1 MALTRKSRT
10 FLTIAVVVLLV
21 AGGSAV
27 WLRQGANEVTIDDA
41 LADFRAGDSGSASA
55 GGATTTAPR
64 SGPAPAAD
72 PSVQQGAAGSG
83 ATGPPQAAPVAQPA
97 GQQGAQPQAAAT
109 ETAQRRP
116 PDAGVYTFDTEGFE
130 ETNALGG
137 ARHDYPKQT
146 AWVVRHTECGWTERW
161 QPLRERY
168 DEALLCDEPAGVGIR
183 RFTTYH
189 EFFQRGLTSVYDC
202 PPGNLVRPW
211 AAQPGH
217 RWTWKCEGKD
227 GAVTSNSIFVGKQ
240 PLTIGG
246 EVIEAEYAKYDS
258 QTTGANRGTLRQER
272 WFHPTTGMLLQMKV
286 DVRTNSDSP
295 FGAVDYREQYRIT
308 LTSLTPGR

>member
-1 MALTRKSRT
+1 MALTRRSRT
-10 FLTIAVVVLLV
+10 VLTGLVVFLLV
-21 AGGSAV
+21 AGASAV
-27 WLRQGANEVTIDDA
+27 WLRQGARDVTIDDA
-41 LADFRAGDSGSASA
+41 LADFRAGAAVTTTTVASPA
-55 GGATTTAPR
+55 APSTGPEGETTGTPAGAT
-64 SGPAPAAD
+64 PAVATPNPNQRQSQAEKAGQ
-72 PSVQQGAAGSG
+72 PTQPQTVAAAG
-83 ATGPPQAAPVAQPA
+83 
-97 GQQGAQPQAAAT
+97 
-109 ETAQRRP
+109 QRLL
-116 PDAGVYTFDTEGFE
+116 PDEGVYTFDTEGFE

-146 AWVVRHTECGWTERW
+146 AYVVRHTECGWTERW

-168 DEALLCDEPAGVGIR
+168 DEALLCHEPTGVGIR

-211 AAQPGH
+211 DAKPGH

-227 GAVTSNSIFVGKQ
+227 GAVTSNSTFVGRQ
-240 PLTIGG
+240 SLTIGG
-246 EVIEAEYAKYDS
+246 QAIEAEYAKYES
-258 QTTGANRGTLRQER
+258 QTTGANRGTLLQER
-272 WFHPTTGMLLQMKV
+272 WFHPTTGMLLQLKV

-308 LTSLTPGR
+308 LTSLTPRR

>member
-1 MALTRKSRT
+1 MALTYRRRT
-10 FLTIAVVVLLV
+10 VLSVAIALLLV
-21 AGGSAV
+21 AGVGAV
-27 WLRQGANEVTIDDA
+27 WLRQGAKEVTIDDA
-41 LADFRAGDSGSASA
+41 LADFRAGSATGSP
-55 GGATTTAPR
+55 TTTADASAATTPTTGAGPGGAATPAPSSPGANAQPVSAQPAAQP
-64 SGPAPAAD
+64 SGPAVPTTRQLPD
-72 PSVQQGAAGSG
+72 P
-83 ATGPPQAAPVAQPA
+83 
-97 GQQGAQPQAAAT
+97 
-109 ETAQRRP
+109 
-116 PDAGVYTFDTEGFE
+116 GVYTFDTEGFE

-146 AWVVRHTECGWTERW
+146 AYVIRHTECGWTERW

-168 DEALLCDEPAGVGIR
+168 DEALLCHEPTGVAMR

-211 AAQPGH
+211 DAQPGH

-227 GAVTSNSIFVGKQ
+227 GAVTSNSLFVGRQ
-240 PLTIGG
+240 TLTIGG
-246 EVIEAEYAKYDS
+246 QAMEAEYAKYES
-258 QTTGANRGTLRQER
+258 QTTGANRGTLLQER
-272 WFHPTTGMLLQMKV
+272 WFHPTTGMLLQLKV

-308 LTSLTPGR
+308 LTSLTPRR